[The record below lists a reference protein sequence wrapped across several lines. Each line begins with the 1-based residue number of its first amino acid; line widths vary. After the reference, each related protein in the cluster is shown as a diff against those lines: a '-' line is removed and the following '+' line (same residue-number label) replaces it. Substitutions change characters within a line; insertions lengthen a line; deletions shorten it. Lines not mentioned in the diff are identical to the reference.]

1 MFLELTLILI
11 GVAIAA
17 LGWTWG
23 GAGNARTGWL
33 AVGAPGIVLAAILA
47 FRGSDEVIST
57 WALAGTGAVFA
68 LVAAGAMKWGAAGD
82 NTTGLFAF
90 ILAAAAGLSAGGLSK
105 GAPTF
110 SILSLAMVLVAV
122 AAGLVFLSGFWPRV
136 AVLRTIIGWLCV
148 LLGLAIG
155 FLAYGPSIGVTF
167 GTAGLG

>member
-17 LGWTWG
+17 LGWSWG
-23 GAGNARTGWL
+23 GAGSARTSWL

-47 FRGSDEVIST
+47 FRDSDEVIST
-57 WALAGTGAVFA
+57 WALAGAGAVFA
-68 LVAAGAMKWGAAGD
+68 LVAAGSMKWGAAGD

-110 SILSLAMVLVAV
+110 SILSLGMVLVAV
-122 AAGLVFLSGFWPRV
+122 AAGVVFLSGFWSRV
-136 AVLRTIIGWLCV
+136 AVVRQIAGWICV

>member
-17 LGWTWG
+17 LGWNWG

-47 FRGSDEVIST
+47 FRGDQDIST
-57 WALAGTGAVFA
+57 WALAGAGAVFA
-68 LVAAGAMKWGAAGD
+68 LVAAGSMKWGAAGD

-110 SILSLAMVLVAV
+110 SILSLGMVLVAV
-122 AAGLVFLSGFWPRV
+122 AAGVVFLSGFWSRV
-136 AVLRTIIGWLCV
+136 AVVRQIAGWICV

>member
-17 LGWTWG
+17 LGWSWG
-23 GAGNARTGWL
+23 GAGNARTSWL

-47 FRGSDEVIST
+47 FRGDEGIST
-57 WALAGTGAVFA
+57 WALAGAGAVFA
-68 LVAAGAMKWGAAGD
+68 LVAAGSMKWGAAGD

-136 AVLRTIIGWLCV
+136 AVLRTVIGWVCV
-148 LLGLAIG
+148 LIGLAIG

>member
-1 MFLELTLILI
+1 MFLELSLILI

-17 LGWTWG
+17 LGWSWG
-23 GAGNARTGWL
+23 GAGSARTSWL

-47 FRGSDEVIST
+47 FRGDEGIST
-57 WALAGTGAVFA
+57 WALAGAGAVFA
-68 LVAAGAMKWGAAGD
+68 LVAAGSMKWGAAGD

-122 AAGLVFLSGFWPRV
+122 AAGLVFLAGFWPRV
-136 AVLRTIIGWLCV
+136 GVLRAIVGWACV
-148 LLGLAIG
+148 VIGLAIG

>member
-1 MFLELTLILI
+1 MFLELSLILI

-17 LGWTWG
+17 LGWNWG
-23 GAGNARTGWL
+23 GAGNARTGWI

-47 FRGSDEVIST
+47 FRGDEGIST
-57 WALAGTGAVFA
+57 WALAGAGAVFA
-68 LVAAGAMKWGAAGD
+68 LVAAGSMKWGAAGD

-136 AVLRTIIGWLCV
+136 GVLRAIIGWACV
-148 LLGLAIG
+148 VIGLAVG
-155 FLAYGPSIGVTF
+155 FYLGGPSIGVTF
-167 GTAGLG
+167 GTAGLV